1 MKHRL
6 VIACR
11 LLVLAA
17 ALAAAVLL
25 LASGLGNRLG
35 WWPYRTGFEVLRWA
49 SYVGMASAAAAII
62 TLAIPALRAGW
73 ARVLAGALAVG
84 IAVAYV
90 PWQWQQRAQSLP
102 RIHDITTDTVNPP
115 QFLAVLPRRAGAPN
129 TAAYGGKE
137 IADQQLKAYPDIR
150 PLALGV
156 PPGVAF
162 GRARDAAES
171 MGWEIV
177 AADPATGR
185 IEATATTLWF
195 GFKDDI
201 VVRVSASEQ
210 GSRIDVRSVSR
221 VGRSDI
227 GTNAKRIREY
237 LAKLQG

>member
-1 MKHRL
+1 MRQL
-6 VIACR
+6 ATACR

-17 ALAAAVLL
+17 ALSAVVLL
-25 LASGLGNRLG
+25 VLSGLGTRFG
-35 WWPYRTGFEVLRWA
+35 WWPYRTGFDLLRWA
-49 SYVGMASAAAAII
+49 SYVGLAAAAVAIVA
-62 TLAIPALRAGW
+62 LAIPRVRVGGTRALIA
-73 ARVLAGALAVG
+73 ALAVG

-90 PWQWQQRAQSLP
+90 PWQWQQRARSLP
-102 RIHDITTDTVNPP
+102 HIHDITTDTADPP
-115 QFLAVLPRRAGAPN
+115 QFVAVLPRRAGAPN

-137 IADQQLKAYPDIR
+137 IAEQQLKAYPDIG
-150 PLALGV
+150 PLTIGV

-177 AADPATGR
+177 ASDPGTGR

-201 VVRVSASEQ
+201 VVRVSSAAQ

-221 VGRSDI
+221 VGTGDI

-237 LAKLQG
+237 LARLRG

>member
-1 MKHRL
+1 MKHGL
-6 VIACR
+6 VTACR

-17 ALAAAVLL
+17 ALSAAVLL
-25 LASGLGNRLG
+25 LVSGLGNRFG
-35 WWPYRTGFEVLRWA
+35 WWPYRTGFDVLRWA
-49 SYVGMASAAAAII
+49 SYVGLAGAATAIVA
-62 TLAIPALRAGW
+62 LAIPTLRTGW
-73 ARVLAGALAVG
+73 ARVLIAALAVG
-84 IAVAYV
+84 VAVAYV

-102 RIHDITTDTVNPP
+102 RIHDITTDTANPP
-115 QFLAVLPRRAGAPN
+115 QFIAVLPLRAGAPN
-129 TAAYGGKE
+129 TATYGGKE
-137 IADQQLKAYPDIR
+137 IADQQLTAYPDVR

-171 MGWEIV
+171 MGWDIV

-210 GSRIDVRSVSR
+210 GSKVDVRSVSR
-221 VGRSDI
+221 VGRSDV

-237 LAKLQG
+237 LAKLRS

>member
-6 VIACR
+6 VTACR

-17 ALAAAVLL
+17 ALSAVVLL
-25 LASGLGNRLG
+25 LVSGLGNRFG
-35 WWPYRTGFEVLRWA
+35 WWPYRTGFDVLRWA
-49 SYVGMASAAAAII
+49 SYVGLAAAATAII
-62 TLAIPALRAGW
+62 ALAIPRLRTGW
-73 ARVLAGALAVG
+73 AQVLIGALAVG
-84 IAVAYV
+84 VAVAYV

-102 RIHDITTDTVNPP
+102 RIHDITTDTANPP
-115 QFLAVLPRRAGAPN
+115 QFVAVLPLRAGAPN

-137 IADQQLKAYPDIR
+137 IAEQQLKGYPDIR

-177 AADPATGR
+177 ASDPATGR

-201 VVRVSASEQ
+201 VVRVSPSDQ

-237 LAKLQG
+237 LAKLRG

>member
-1 MKHRL
+1 MRQL
-6 VIACR
+6 ATACR

-17 ALAAAVLL
+17 ALSAVVLL
-25 LASGLGNRLG
+25 VLSGLGTRFG
-35 WWPYRTGFEVLRWA
+35 WWPYRTGFDLLRWA
-49 SYVGMASAAAAII
+49 SYVGLAAAAVAIVA
-62 TLAIPALRAGW
+62 LAIPRVRVGGTRALIA
-73 ARVLAGALAVG
+73 ALAVG

-90 PWQWQQRAQSLP
+90 PWQWQQRARSLP
-102 RIHDITTDTVNPP
+102 RIHDITTDTADPP
-115 QFLAVLPRRAGAPN
+115 QFVAVLPRRAGAPN

-137 IADQQLKAYPDIR
+137 IAEQQLKAYPDIG
-150 PLALGV
+150 PLTIGV

-177 AADPATGR
+177 ASDPATGR
-185 IEATATTLWF
+185 IEATASTLWF

-201 VVRVSASEQ
+201 VVRVSSAGQ

-221 VGRSDI
+221 VGTGDI

-237 LAKLQG
+237 LARLRG

>member
-6 VIACR
+6 ITACR

-17 ALAAAVLL
+17 ALSAVALL
-25 LASGLGNRLG
+25 LVSGLGNRFG
-35 WWPYRTGFEVLRWA
+35 WWPYRTAFEVLRWA
-49 SYVGMASAAAAII
+49 SYVGLAAAAAAII
-62 TLAIPALRAGW
+62 ALAIPRLRAGW
-73 ARVLAGALAVG
+73 ARVLVGALAVG
-84 IAVAYV
+84 VAVAYV

-102 RIHDITTDTVNPP
+102 RIHDITTDTANPP
-115 QFLAVLPRRAGAPN
+115 QFVAVLPLRAGAPN

-137 IADQQLKAYPDIR
+137 IADQQLKGYPDLR
-150 PLALGV
+150 SLTLGV

-177 AADPATGR
+177 AADPAAGR

-201 VVRVSASEQ
+201 VVRVSPSDP

-237 LAKLQG
+237 LAKLRG

>member
-6 VIACR
+6 VTACR
-11 LLVLAA
+11 LLVLVA

-49 SYVGMASAAAAII
+49 SYVGLAAAAAAII
-62 TLAIPALRAGW
+62 ALAIPALRAGR

-115 QFLAVLPRRAGAPN
+115 QFLAVLPLRAGAPN

-137 IADQQLKAYPDIR
+137 IADQQLKGYPDIR
-150 PLALGV
+150 PLDLAV

-177 AADPATGR
+177 ASDPATGR

-201 VVRVSASEQ
+201 VVRVSPSEQ

-221 VGRSDI
+221 VGRSDV

-237 LAKLQG
+237 LAKLRG

>member
-6 VIACR
+6 VTACR

-17 ALAAAVLL
+17 AFAAVALL
-25 LASGLGNRLG
+25 LVSGLGNRFG

-49 SYVGMASAAAAII
+49 SYVGLAAAAVAIVA
-62 TLAIPALRAGW
+62 LAVPRLRSGW
-73 ARVLAGALAVG
+73 ARVLIGALGVG
-84 IAVAYV
+84 VAVAYV
-90 PWQWQQRAQSLP
+90 PWQWQERAQSLP
-102 RIHDITTDTVNPP
+102 RIHDITTDTANPP
-115 QFLAVLPRRAGAPN
+115 QFVAVLPLRAGAPN

-137 IADQQLKAYPDIR
+137 IAEQQLKGYPDIG
-150 PLALGV
+150 PLALSV

-177 AADPATGR
+177 AADPAAGR
-185 IEATATTLWF
+185 IEATTSTLWF

-201 VVRVSASEQ
+201 VVRVSATEQ

-221 VGRSDI
+221 VGRSDV

-237 LAKLQG
+237 LAKLRG

>member
-6 VIACR
+6 VTACR

-17 ALAAAVLL
+17 ALAAVVLL
-25 LASGLGNRLG
+25 LVSGLGNRFG

-49 SYVGMASAAAAII
+49 SYVGLAAAAAAII
-62 TLAIPALRAGW
+62 ALAVPKLRTGW
-73 ARVLAGALAVG
+73 ARVLIGALGVG
-84 IAVAYV
+84 VAVAYV

-102 RIHDITTDTVNPP
+102 RIHDITTDTANPP
-115 QFLAVLPRRAGAPN
+115 QFVAVLPLRAGAPN
-129 TAAYGGKE
+129 TAVYGGKE
-137 IADQQLKAYPDIR
+137 IAEQQLKGYPDIR
-150 PLALGV
+150 PLALSV

-201 VVRVSASEQ
+201 VVRVSPSEQ

-221 VGRSDI
+221 IGRSDI

-237 LAKLQG
+237 LARLRS

>member
-6 VIACR
+6 VTACR

-49 SYVGMASAAAAII
+49 SYVGLAAAAAAILA
-62 TLAIPALRAGW
+62 LAIPTLRSGW
-73 ARVLAGALAVG
+73 ARMLAGALAVG
-84 IAVAYV
+84 LAVAYV

-115 QFLAVLPRRAGAPN
+115 QFVAVLPLRANAPN

-137 IADQQLKAYPDIR
+137 IAEQQLKGYPDIR

-177 AADPATGR
+177 AADPAAGR
-185 IEATATTLWF
+185 IEATATTPWF

-201 VVRVSASEQ
+201 VVRVSAAEQ

-221 VGRSDI
+221 VGRSDV

-237 LAKLQG
+237 LAKLRG

>member
-1 MKHRL
+1 
-6 VIACR
+6 V
-11 LLVLAA
+11 
-17 ALAAAVLL
+17 
-25 LASGLGNRLG
+25 SGLGYRFG

-49 SYVGMASAAAAII
+49 SYVGLAAAAVAII
-62 TLAIPALRAGW
+62 
-73 ARVLAGALAVG
+73 ALAVPKLRSG
-84 IAVAYV
+84 WTRVLIGALGVGLAVAYV

-102 RIHDITTDTVNPP
+102 RIHDITTDTADPP
-115 QFLAVLPRRAGAPN
+115 PFVAVLPLRAGAPN

-137 IADQQLKAYPDIR
+137 IAEQQLKAYPDIA
-150 PLALGV
+150 PLTIGV

-177 AADPATGR
+177 ASDPATGR
-185 IEATATTLWF
+185 IEATASTLWF

-201 VVRVSASEQ
+201 VVRVSSAGQ

-221 VGRSDI
+221 VGTGDI

-237 LAKLQG
+237 LARLRG

>member
-1 MKHRL
+1 
-6 VIACR
+6 
-11 LLVLAA
+11 
-17 ALAAAVLL
+17 
-25 LASGLGNRLG
+25 
-35 WWPYRTGFEVLRWA
+35 
-49 SYVGMASAAAAII
+49 
-62 TLAIPALRAGW
+62 
-73 ARVLAGALAVG
+73 
-84 IAVAYV
+84 
-90 PWQWQQRAQSLP
+90 
-102 RIHDITTDTVNPP
+102 
-115 QFLAVLPRRAGAPN
+115 
-129 TAAYGGKE
+129 
-137 IADQQLKAYPDIR
+137 
-150 PLALGV
+150 
-156 PPGVAF
+156 
-162 GRARDAAES
+162 